1 MAARTIDEV
10 LEHLDGIVDLAR
22 REKSRLG
29 YFAALYRNVTR
40 KVNEGILAGTFE
52 DGARM
57 QRFDVA
63 FANRYLD
70 AVERH
75 HRGEEPSKCWRT
87 AFRATQEWHPIVLQ
101 HLLLGINA
109 HINLDLG
116 IAAAQ
121 TSPGTQ
127 LAGLRRD
134 FDSIN
139 EVLWAML
146 DDVQD
151 RLTRVSPL
159 MSLLDSAGGRG
170 DEVIMNF
177 SIRRARE
184 AAWRVAERL
193 APLSPEAMQ
202 KEIDVLDR
210 WVDVL
215 AGVIEDP
222 PDRTIRLARFTVR
235 LTESRDVGKVIDIL
249 AADQRPVVEA

>member
-1 MAARTIDEV
+1 MPAHTIDEV
-10 LEHLDGIVDLAR
+10 IEHLDDLISRAR

-29 YFAALYRNVTR
+29 YFAALYRNVTI
-40 KVNEGILAGTFE
+40 KVKEGILAGSFE

-57 QRFDVA
+57 ERFDVT

-70 AVERH
+70 ALERYR
-75 HRGEEPSKCWRT
+75 RGEEPSRCWRT
-87 AFRATQEWHPIVLQ
+87 SFRAAESWHPIVLQ

-116 IAAAQ
+116 VATAQ
-121 TSPGTQ
+121 TSPGAQ

-139 EVLWAML
+139 DILRAML

-151 RLTRVSPL
+151 RLAPVSPW
-159 MSLLDSAGGRG
+159 MGVLDRAGGRT
-170 DEVIMNF
+170 DEEILNF
-177 SIRRARE
+177 SIDRARQ
-184 AAWRVAERL
+184 AAWRTAERL
-193 APLSPEAMQ
+193 APLGPEETQ

-215 AGVIEDP
+215 AFVIQYP
-222 PDRTIRLARFTVR
+222 PGISVRLAKLLVR
-235 LTESRDVGKVIDIL
+235 LTESRDVAKIIDIL
-249 AADQRPVVEA
+249 T

>member
-1 MAARTIDEV
+1 MAARTIEEV
-10 LEHLDGIVDLAR
+10 LERLDEAVDLAR

-29 YFAALYRNVTR
+29 YFAALYRNVTS
-40 KVNEGILAGTFE
+40 KVNEGVLAGSFE

-57 QRFDVA
+57 ERFDVA

-70 AVERH
+70 ALERYQ
-75 HRGEEPSKCWRT
+75 RGEEPSKCWRT
-87 AFRATQEWHPIVLQ
+87 AFRAAQDWHPIVLQ

-121 TSPGTQ
+121 TSPGAQ

-134 FDSIN
+134 FYSIN
-139 EVLWAML
+139 DILWAML

-151 RLTRVSPL
+151 KLTLVSPS
-159 MSLLDSAGGRG
+159 MSWLDSAGGRG
-170 DEVIMNF
+170 DEEIMNF
-177 SIRRARE
+177 SIKRARD

-193 APLSPEAMQ
+193 APLGPGAMQ
-202 KEIDVLDR
+202 REIEVLDH

-215 AGVIEDP
+215 AGVIEHP
-222 PDRTIRLARFTVR
+222 PDTTIRLATFFVR
-235 LTESRDVGKVIDIL
+235 LTESRDVGKVIDVL
-249 AADQRPVVEA
+249 AGD

>member
-1 MAARTIDEV
+1 MPAHTIDEV
-10 LEHLDGIVDLAR
+10 IEHLDDLISRAR

-29 YFAALYRNVTR
+29 YFAALYRNVTI
-40 KVNEGILAGTFE
+40 KVKEGILAGSFE

-57 QRFDVA
+57 ERLDVT

-70 AVERH
+70 ALERYR
-75 HRGEEPSKCWRT
+75 RGEEPSRCWRT
-87 AFRATQEWHPIVLQ
+87 SFRAAESWHPIVLQ

-116 IAAAQ
+116 VAAAQ

-139 EVLWAML
+139 DILCAML
-146 DDVQD
+146 DNVQD
-151 RLTRVSPL
+151 RLAPVSPW
-159 MSLLDSAGGRG
+159 MSVLDRAGGRT
-170 DEVIMNF
+170 DEEILNF
-177 SIRRARE
+177 SIDRARQ
-184 AAWRVAERL
+184 AAWRTAERL
-193 APLSPEAMQ
+193 APLGPEETQ

-215 AGVIEDP
+215 AFVIQYP
-222 PDRTIRLARFTVR
+222 PGISVRLAKLLVR
-235 LTESRDVGKVIDIL
+235 LTESRDVAKIIDIL
-249 AADQRPVVEA
+249 T

>member
-1 MAARTIDEV
+1 MPAHTIDEV
-10 LEHLDGIVDLAR
+10 IEHLDDLISRAR

-29 YFAALYRNVTR
+29 YFAALYRNVTI
-40 KVNEGILAGTFE
+40 KVKEGILASSFE
-52 DGARM
+52 DTARM
-57 QRFDVA
+57 ERLDVT

-70 AVERH
+70 ALERYR
-75 HRGEEPSKCWRT
+75 RGEEPSKCWRT
-87 AFRATQEWHPIVLQ
+87 SFRAAESWHPIVLQ

-116 IAAAQ
+116 VAAAQ

-139 EVLWAML
+139 DILRAVL

-151 RLTRVSPL
+151 RLALISPSMGVLDRV
-159 MSLLDSAGGRG
+159 GGRT
-170 DEVIMNF
+170 DEEILNF
-177 SIRRARE
+177 SIDRARE

-193 APLSPEAMQ
+193 APLGPEEMR

-215 AGVIEDP
+215 AFVIQYP
-222 PDRTIRLARFTVR
+222 PGITVRMATFFVR
-235 LTESRDVGKVIDIL
+235 LTESRDVAKIIDTL
-249 AADQRPVVEA
+249 T